1 VEKFT
6 PGGVHIFLNTFFAI
20 LHTLFVLKSVIAYTN
35 IFQQNLLSSYGY
47 EKFEYHQKFWLPLSS
62 RANQLPGITQNTD
75 KCSREKL

>member
-1 VEKFT
+1 MEKFT

-47 EKFEYHQKFWLPLSS
+47 EMCVQRHTFVQIAHRIL
-62 RANQLPGITQNTD
+62 
-75 KCSREKL
+75 